1 MSSYKNI
8 DLKFNLKEIENF
20 PPILYKFRDWDNSYH
35 QNLLTRQELFISNI
49 EALNDPFDGSIVVN
63 LNYKSVFKKDLENLL
78 GIKDN
83 LSIPLDIILAEAIKN
98 FDMKLNAQIKN
109 SVENTGVICFSSSK
123 NNILLWSHYASGH
136 TGFAVGFDTQKLTK
150 AIGELKL
157 ESFIKEIFYT
167 DTYPEINFE
176 YDILKHRDITLL
188 FKAIIESLVTKSS
201 LWSYEDEVRILT
213 FAKNKL
219 LVQFPKDCVSEILIG
234 FKMNDKRVAEII
246 DIAKNLYPQA
256 EILRCVKEPKTYSIS
271 FERLA

>member
-8 DLKFNLKEIENF
+8 DLKFNLKGIEDF
-20 PPILYKFRDWDNSYH
+20 PPILYKFRNWDNSYH
-35 QNLLTRQELFISNI
+35 QNLLTHQELFISNV

-63 LNYKSVFKKDLENLL
+63 LNSKSVSKKDLRNLL

-83 LSIPLDIILAEAIKN
+83 LSIPLDIILEKAIKN
-98 FDMKLNAQIKN
+98 FDMKLNAQIKI
-109 SVENTGVICFSSSK
+109 SVQNTGVICFSSSK
-123 NNILLWSHYASGH
+123 NNILLWSHYANGH

-157 ESFIKEIFYT
+157 ESFIKEIFYS

-176 YDILKHRDITLL
+176 YDILKHRDVTLL

-246 DIAKNLYPQA
+246 DIGKNLYPEA

-271 FERLA
+271 FERLT